1 MTKAEPLSCN
11 KRMKL
16 IAHLSL
22 KSLILL
28 GFAIAVIP
36 VYVAEL
42 YAAHTLHTSSAV
54 GRSINIQI
62 LEQTKTLGLVLQ
74 KASDI
79 ERKARLFVL
88 LSDPA
93 IRHPYE
99 RESYESARTA
109 FKQALNTLL
118 KLHIDNKTTLLINE
132 LSEKENLIYQEI
144 INSESSNNFKL
155 PIDEAFLG
163 LRESSN
169 SLSKAFET
177 SVEQTFDT
185 QTQTAESLEKSLWL
199 QGSILLLVGFAVI
212 LLLLTL
218 LFRSFAQLDDAIR
231 RLSSNQLQNPIELTG
246 TCDLQVWAE
255 RLEWLRSQLL
265 WLQLSKQQLLQNL
278 PNKIEHAL
286 NTIEKAEQMPETDRR
301 QTIKTSLNKL
311 KNIQQ
316 QLTQYHQ
323 ALIDPPIHQKEYL
336 DAEQILETVIAE
348 TQSALEAKSINM
360 QKTTVP
366 LKIHA
371 VYQHIHDIF
380 EQLLHNAIR
389 YSPEAGEI
397 RITLSHVDDW
407 LQVAVEDDG
416 LGLSAEE
423 RNLTFAP
430 FYQHV
435 PNQNEAFENQPG
447 LGLTLIREYVAQHQG
462 KIDFIAPKP
471 GYLGAHVRVQLPL
484 AKQHPI

>member
-109 FKQALNTLL
+109 FKQALTALL
-118 KLHIDNKTTLLINE
+118 KLNIDNKTTLLINE
-132 LSEKENLIYQEI
+132 LSEKESLIYQEI

-155 PIDEAFLG
+155 PIEDAFLG

-177 SVEQTFDT
+177 NVEQTFDT
-185 QTQTAESLEKSLWL
+185 QTQSAEALEKSLWL
-199 QGSILLLVGFAVI
+199 QGSILLLIGFTVI
-212 LLLLTL
+212 LLLLTIL
-218 LFRSFAQLDDAIR
+218 SRSFARLDHAIR
-231 RLSSNQLQNPIELTG
+231 RLSSNQLQSPIELSG
-246 TCDLQVWAE
+246 TRDLHVWAE
-255 RLEWLRSQLL
+255 HLEWLRSQLL
-265 WLQLSKQQLLQNL
+265 WLQLSKQQLLKNL
-278 PNKIEHAL
+278 ANEIDNAL
-286 NTIEKAEQMPETDRR
+286 NPVENAERMPETNRQ

-311 KNIQQ
+311 KIIQQ

-323 ALIDPPIHQKEYL
+323 ALIAAPQHQREYL
-336 DAEQILETVIAE
+336 DAEQILETVITEA
-348 TQSALEAKSINM
+348 QSALEAKSITM
-360 QKTTVP
+360 QKTTEP

-380 EQLLHNAIR
+380 EQLLHNATR

-397 RITLSHVDDW
+397 RVTLSHVKDW
-407 LQVAVEDDG
+407 LQLEVEDDG
-416 LGLSAEE
+416 IGLSAED

-430 FYQHV
+430 FYRHAT
-435 PNQNEAFENQPG
+435 NQNEAFENQPE

-462 KIDFIAPKP
+462 KIDYLAPKP
-471 GYLGAHVRVQLPL
+471 GYLGAHIRVQLPL
-484 AKQHPI
+484 SM